1 MSFELPDPMAKFID
15 EIVDSF
21 VVWDLLIGFSR
32 RPEVVASAETFGSL
46 LGRPV
51 EDVSAALT
59 RLAEKGL
66 VKTSLSDT
74 QEILFEFDRATPLR
88 DILQEFANFN
98 DAQENRLKILSRLL
112 HRGVF
117 Q

>member
-1 MSFELPDPMAKFID
+1 MSSELSDPMAKFID

-21 VVWDLLIGFSR
+21 VVWDFSR
-32 RPEVVASAETFGSL
+32 RPEVVASAETFASL

-51 EDVSAALT
+51 EDVSAALA

-66 VKTSLSDT
+66 VKTRLSDT
-74 QEILFEFDRATPLR
+74 QELLFEFDRATPLR
-88 DILQEFANFN
+88 DALREFADFN